1 MHPVPPIQGAARAL
15 LAALA
20 ACGAGCGPGPGHTV
34 AAAGPVAAGAVA
46 APESAPI
53 PAVPVPR
60 AVPRTEDLG
69 RDLRVE
75 VLAEGSG
82 PALAPG
88 ARARI
93 HYRALAAGAEQPFD
107 STRGR
112 GIPFAVDLSRTPIV
126 PGLRLALEGR
136 RAGDEL
142 RVHVPA
148 ALGWGALASAPV
160 PPDSDLVFEVHIV
173 SVP

>member
-20 ACGAGCGPGPGHTV
+20 ACSAGCGPGHTV
-34 AAAGPVAAGAVA
+34 AAAGPAAAGALA

-53 PAVPVPR
+53 PAARP
-60 AVPRTEDLG
+60 VPRTEDLG

-75 VLAEGSG
+75 VLAEGTG

-112 GIPFAVDLSRTPIV
+112 GVPFAVDLSRTPIV

-148 ALGWGALASAPV
+148 ALGWADLPSAPV
-160 PPDSDLVFEVHIV
+160 PPGTDLVFEVHIV

>member
-1 MHPVPPIQGAARAL
+1 MHPVPPIQGARGAL

-20 ACGAGCGPGPGHTV
+20 VWSAGCGPGHTV
-34 AAAGPVAAGAVA
+34 AAAGPVSAGAVA

-53 PAVPVPR
+53 PATRP
-60 AVPRTEDLG
+60 VPRTEELG
-69 RDLRVE
+69 RELRVE
-75 VLAEGSG
+75 VLGEGAG

-93 HYRALAAGAEQPFD
+93 HYRALAVGAEQPFD
-107 STRGR
+107 CTRSR

-148 ALGWGALASAPV
+148 ALGWGALESAPV
-160 PPDSDLVFEVHIV
+160 PPGSDLVFEVHIV

>member
-1 MHPVPPIQGAARAL
+1 MHPVPPIRGTARAL
-15 LAALA
+15 LAVLA

-34 AAAGPVAAGAVA
+34 AAAGPAARTEA
-46 APESAPI
+46 APTPAPR
-53 PAVPVPR
+53 P
-60 AVPRTEDLG
+60 VPRTEELG

-75 VLAEGSG
+75 VLGEGAG

-93 HYRALAAGAEQPFD
+93 HYRALAVGAEQPFD
-107 STRGR
+107 CTRSR

-148 ALGWGALASAPV
+148 ALGWGALESAPV
-160 PPDSDLVFEVHIV
+160 PPGSDLVFEVHIV